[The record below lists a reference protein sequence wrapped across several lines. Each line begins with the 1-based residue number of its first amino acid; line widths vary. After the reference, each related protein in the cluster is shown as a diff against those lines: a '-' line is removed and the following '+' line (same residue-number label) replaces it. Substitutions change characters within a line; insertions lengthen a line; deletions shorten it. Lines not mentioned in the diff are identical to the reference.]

1 MGELQGKECAAYHVF
16 RNKVDEED
24 VDLLLDELRNTQDY
38 DSRQRLHRI
47 LNLVKLKNAGMVAGK
62 TEEENMRDVIMGDTE
77 TSD

>member
-1 MGELQGKECAAYHVF
+1 MF